1 MSTFGQID
9 VLIRGARVVD
19 GTGNPWFYGDVALAG
34 ERISAITTPG
44 AVPVEWARTVV
55 EAQGMVVCPGFIDIQ
70 SHSIVPLMRD
80 RKCLSKITQG
90 VTTEIM
96 GEAWTPAPSG
106 GRIGESDFVLEI
118 PPELAEWTERMRGW
132 HRFRDWLEA
141 MAAHGV
147 SPNIGSFLG
156 SGTLRAYVKGMDMA
170 PTTTEERDA
179 MRAVMEDAMRG
190 GAFGLATALI
200 YPPDAY
206 HSTEEIIDVC
216 RVVSRYGGIYITH
229 MRSEADQLMEGLE
242 EALTIGRQANL
253 PVEIYHLKVGGRHN
267 WPKMPA
273 AIARIDAARA
283 EGLDVTC
290 DMYPYTAGGTSLT
303 AIVPPWVSADGK
315 FFDNLRD
322 PATRARIRQEVLHP
336 TGGWEPLGT
345 YAGPD
350 GVMPVGFHKAELQ
363 VFAGKRLSEIA
374 AIRGQDWVECAFDLL
389 LEEGQG
395 IGTLFFMMS
404 EENIRL
410 QLAQPWMKIS
420 TDAGGLDPAWAAPLG
435 PTHPRSYGTYPL
447 VLGQYVREEGII
459 TLEDAVRK
467 MSGAV
472 AARLGIRDRGL
483 LREGMYAD
491 VVIFDPKTVGSRAT
505 YEEPHQLSV
514 GIRDVW
520 VNGARVLA
528 DGAHTGAAPGKIV
541 PGPGAA

>member
-1 MSTFGQID
+1 MSDSSQID

-19 GTGNPWFYGDVALAG
+19 GTGSPWSYGDVALAG
-34 ERISAITTPG
+34 ERISAVTAPG
-44 AVPVEWARTVV
+44 AIPVERAGTVI
-55 EAQGMVVCPGFIDIQ
+55 EAEGMVVCPGFIDIQ

-80 RKCLSKITQG
+80 RRCLSKITQG

-106 GRIGESDFVLEI
+106 GRIDESDFILEI
-118 PPELAEWTERMRGW
+118 PPDLAEWTERMHGW
-132 HRFRDWLEA
+132 HRFRDWLES
-141 MAAHGV
+141 MESHGV

-156 SGTLRAYVKGMDMA
+156 SGTLRAYVKGMDMTPA
-170 PTTTEERDA
+170 TAEERIA

-206 HSTEEIIDVC
+206 HATEDIIDVC
-216 RVVSRYGGIYITH
+216 RVVSHYGGIYITH

-273 AIARIDAARA
+273 AIARINAARA
-283 EGLDVTC
+283 AGLDVTC

-322 PATRARIRQEVLHP
+322 PATRARIREEVLHP

-345 YAGPD
+345 HAGPD
-350 GVMPVGFHKAELQ
+350 GIMPVGFHKPELMAH
-363 VFAGKRLSEIA
+363 AGKRLSAIA
-374 AIRGQDWVECAFDLL
+374 ASRGQDWVECAFDLL

-395 IGTLFFMMS
+395 IGTLFFLMS

-420 TDAGGLDPAWAAPLG
+420 TDAGGLDPAWA
-435 PTHPRSYGTYPL
+435 
-447 VLGQYVREEGII
+447 
-459 TLEDAVRK
+459 
-467 MSGAV
+467 
-472 AARLGIRDRGL
+472 
-483 LREGMYAD
+483 
-491 VVIFDPKTVGSRAT
+491 
-505 YEEPHQLSV
+505 
-514 GIRDVW
+514 
-520 VNGARVLA
+520 
-528 DGAHTGAAPGKIV
+528 
-541 PGPGAA
+541 